1 MVPLGDD
8 LGLLVVDGGRLVV
21 EIHCSENR
29 VSPSL
34 CPRRLVPRVHVG
46 GGHGEVGK
54 ESHEVLEHEPKLYFC
69 REACELKN
77 CFTST
82 LQDYIISRAVKSS
95 YFLTLFV

>member
-1 MVPLGDD
+1 M
-8 LGLLVVDGGRLVV
+8 
-21 EIHCSENR
+21 ICSENR

-54 ESHEVLEHEPKLYFC
+54 ESHEVLEYVQKLYFC
-69 REACELKN
+69 REACELKY

-95 YFLTLFV
+95 YFLTLFVLNLQYKVC